1 LNLRFRLAVSY
12 LAVIGLFLVAV
23 GLSWFLLGGTEVL
36 EQLHHEA
43 ISLAERLAT
52 TAERTAATSG
62 WPAARQLLAATP
74 VLEGTSIV
82 LFQPEPHPLQGSLQP
97 HDEAALREAWKGRS
111 QERMENALS
120 PARRRVELWLPVGR
134 EPVQAVL
141 WLSVPAAA
149 SPKVRERAAAS
160 LTKAALL
167 AVSLSFA
174 AGLVLSSSIARP
186 VSRLAEATE
195 ALGQADLSTRVPVT
209 GRGEL
214 AELAVRFNRMAERL
228 EESQLRLREQKERA
242 EHLERTRR
250 EFLADVSHNLKT
262 PLAAIQGWTEALQ
275 DGLVPGQEP
284 ETLARIHRQVGFVA
298 RTVQRLLDLS
308 RWDSGEVA
316 LNLEE
321 FDPAEPLMEAVE
333 ALGQAAVDRG
343 IELELQ
349 GVQPG
354 LRVRADRGR
363 LRELMQ
369 ICLENAVHHA
379 GEGARVQVVFEP
391 VGSRLRV
398 TIADTGAGIAPERL
412 RELTSRSRQGL
423 GVAIAHKLAAAHGGE
438 FELTSRPG
446 EGTRATFSV
455 GVPAPADTGRPE
467 SPP

>member
-1 LNLRFRLAVSY
+1 
-12 LAVIGLFLVAV
+12 
-23 GLSWFLLGGTEVL
+23 
-36 EQLHHEA
+36 
-43 ISLAERLAT
+43 
-52 TAERTAATSG
+52 
-62 WPAARQLLAATP
+62 
-74 VLEGTSIV
+74 
-82 LFQPEPHPLQGSLQP
+82 
-97 HDEAALREAWKGRS
+97 
-111 QERMENALS
+111 
-120 PARRRVELWLPVGR
+120 
-134 EPVQAVL
+134 
-141 WLSVPAAA
+141 
-149 SPKVRERAAAS
+149 
-160 LTKAALL
+160 
-167 AVSLSFA
+167 
-174 AGLVLSSSIARP
+174 

-284 ETLARIHRQVGFVA
+284 ETLARIHRQVGFVT

-316 LNLEE
+316 LKLEE
-321 FDPAEPLMEAVE
+321 LDPAEPLMEAAE
-333 ALGQAAVDRG
+333 ALSQAAADRN

-369 ICLENAVHHA
+369 ICLENAVYHA
-379 GEGARVQVVFEP
+379 GEGAQVQVAFEP
-391 VGSRLRV
+391 VESRLRV

-412 RELTSRSRQGL
+412 SELTSRSRQGL
-423 GVAIAHKLAAAHGGE
+423 GLAIAHKLAAAHGGV

-455 GVPAPADTGRPE
+455 DAPAPADTGRPE

>member
-1 LNLRFRLAVSY
+1 MRLKLALSY
-12 LAVIGLFLVAV
+12 LAVIGLFLLAV

-43 ISLAERLAT
+43 ITLAERLAT
-52 TAERTAATSG
+52 TAERTAASSG

-82 LFQPEPHPLQGSLQP
+82 LFQPSPQLLQGTRQP
-97 HDEAALREAWKGRS
+97 ADERALHAAWQGQR

-120 PARRRVELWLPVGR
+120 PSTRRVELWLPVGR
-134 EPVQAVL
+134 QPVQAVL

-149 SPKVRERAAAS
+149 SPKVRERAAVS
-160 LTKAALL
+160 LTKAALF
-167 AVSLSFA
+167 AVGLSFA

-195 ALGQADLSTRVPVT
+195 ALGQEDLSTRVPVT

-275 DGLVPGQEP
+275 DGLVPGQEAA
-284 ETLARIHRQVGFVA
+284 TLARIHRQVGFVA
-298 RTVQRLLDLS
+298 QTVQRLLDLS

-316 LNLEE
+316 LHLEDL
-321 FDPAEPLMEAVE
+321 DPAEPLMEAVE
-333 ALGQAAVDRG
+333 AVSQAAADRR

-369 ICLENAVHHA
+369 ICLENAVFHA
-379 GEGARVQVVFEP
+379 GDGARVQVIFAP
-391 VGSRLRV
+391 GPRLQV
-398 TIADTGAGIAPERL
+398 VIADNGLGIAPERL
-412 RELTSRSRQGL
+412 SELNSRSRQGL
-423 GVAIAHKLAAAHGGE
+423 GLAIAHKLAAAHGGE
-438 FELTSRPG
+438 LELSSRPG
-446 EGTRATFSV
+446 EGTRVSFTLAS
-455 GVPAPADTGRPE
+455 PAPADTGLPE